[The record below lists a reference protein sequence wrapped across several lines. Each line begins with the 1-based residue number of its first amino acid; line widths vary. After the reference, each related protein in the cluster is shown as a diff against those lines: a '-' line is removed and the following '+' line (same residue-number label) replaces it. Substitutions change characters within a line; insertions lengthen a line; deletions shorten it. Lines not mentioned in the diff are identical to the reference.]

1 MSFFDNEMTISVITG
16 SGLEAVTKRE
26 LKDNSIVDE
35 APANFGKISFSGS
48 YLDMARCNMF
58 LRSANRVYIEL
69 CKFKAE
75 SFDELFE
82 NLSEFTFESV
92 MPKDAKITVL
102 AKSVKSTL
110 FSLSAIQS
118 IGKKAIVERLK
129 SKYKLN
135 ELPESG
141 DNYTLQISIRDNE
154 VSVDL
159 DTSGDG
165 LHKRGYRNLVGLA
178 PLRETTAA
186 AIILLSVWKRDR
198 AFIDPFCGSGTIPIE
213 AALIATDTAP
223 GIARSFAYQNFSKAP
238 VVYSKVLE
246 EANDIKKTEAD
257 LRISGFDIDKGQIEI
272 ARVHAKNAGMDNFI
286 HFQAADMR
294 TLSSRYSHGVI
305 ITNPPY
311 GERLSGGRELETL
324 YRDFSKVFYSLDE
337 WSLYL
342 LTSAEN
348 FEYCFNK
355 RADKKRKLFN
365 SEIETTL
372 YRYLGNPPKGQKEL
386 T

>member
-1 MSFFDNEMTISVITG
+1 MSFFDNELKISVITG

-26 LKDNSIVDE
+26 LKDNHIIDE
-35 APANFGKISFSGS
+35 APANFGKISFFGS

-69 CKFKAE
+69 CSFHAE
-75 SFDELFE
+75 TFDELFE
-82 NLSEFTFESV
+82 NLSSFPFESV
-92 MPKDAKITVL
+92 LPNDAKITVL

-110 FSLSAIQS
+110 FSLSAVQS
-118 IGKKAIVERLK
+118 ISKKAIVERLK
-129 SKYKLN
+129 SKYKLK
-135 ELPESG
+135 EMPENG
-141 DNYTLQISIRDNE
+141 AVYTIQISLRDNE
-154 VSVDL
+154 VTVEL

-186 AIILLSVWKRDR
+186 AIILLSVWKADR
-198 AFIDPFCGSGTIPIE
+198 ALIDPFCGSGTIPIE
-213 AALIATDTAP
+213 AALIATNTAP
-223 GIARSFAYQNFSKAP
+223 GIARNFAYQNFNKAP
-238 VVYSKVLE
+238 EIYKTVLE

-257 LRISGFDIDKGQIEI
+257 LRISGFDIDKKQIEI
-272 ARVHAKNAGMDNFI
+272 ARVHAKNAGMDKFI

-311 GERLSGGRELETL
+311 GERLSGGPELDTL
-324 YRDFSKVFYSLDE
+324 YRDFSKVFFSLDE

-342 LTSAEN
+342 LTAAEN

-355 RADKKRKLFN
+355 KADKRRKLFN

-372 YRYLGNPPKGQKEL
+372 YRYLGNPPKSQKDL
-386 T
+386 S

>member
-1 MSFFDNEMTISVITG
+1 MSFFDNELKISVITG

-26 LKDNSIVDE
+26 LKDEGIVDE
-35 APANFGKISFSGS
+35 APANFGKISFKGS

-69 CKFKAE
+69 ITFCAE
-75 SFDELFE
+75 TFDELFE
-82 NLSEFTFESV
+82 NINNFSWESV
-92 MPKDAKITVL
+92 MPSDAKIIVL

-110 FSLSAIQS
+110 FALSSIQS
-118 IGKKAIVERLK
+118 IAKKAIVEKLK
-129 SKYKLN
+129 KKYKLN
-135 ELPESG
+135 NLPESG
-141 DNYTLQISIRDNE
+141 DTYTLQISLRDNI
-154 VSVDL
+154 VSVEL

-186 AIILLSVWKRDR
+186 AIILLSVWKKDR
-198 AFIDPFCGSGTIPIE
+198 ALIDPFCGSGTIPIE
-213 AALIATDTAP
+213 AALIATNTAP
-223 GIARSFAYQNFSKAP
+223 GISRSFAYQNFSFAKN
-238 VVYSKVLE
+238 VYSKILE

-257 LRISGFDIDKGQIEI
+257 LRISGFDIDKKQIEI
-272 ARVHAKNAGMDNFI
+272 ARIHAKNADMDKFI

-324 YRDFSKVFYSLDE
+324 YRDFSKVFFSLDE

-342 LTSAEN
+342 LTSAPN

-355 RADKKRKLFN
+355 KADKKRKLFN
-365 SEIETTL
+365 SELETTL
-372 YRYLGNPPKGQKEL
+372 YRYLGKPPKSL
-386 T
+386 